1 MNLAPLIY
9 NFIKFNLLKRELN
22 LILNQ
27 QIYKIST
34 QLYLF
39 KDEHERKEK
48 SSKS

>member
-39 KDEHERKEK
+39 IDGHERKEK